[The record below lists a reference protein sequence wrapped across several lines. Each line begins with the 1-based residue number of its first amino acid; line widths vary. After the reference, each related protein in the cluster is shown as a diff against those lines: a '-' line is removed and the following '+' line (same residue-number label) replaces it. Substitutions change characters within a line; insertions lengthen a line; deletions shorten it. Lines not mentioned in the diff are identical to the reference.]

1 MRCPLLLQICG
12 AYFNNDGYYSGLTN
26 CVVKKYSDRLYMQ
39 NNTFLVWR
47 KHFIFFFINF
57 DAGAT
62 LRYGLFRQVN
72 CFRPSCSARQER
84 NHSEKVSEREWRRV
98 CISRSRCFSGRNFP
112 RLFRGHNRCS
122 WTLQRIFRRLL

>member
-1 MRCPLLLQICG
+1 M
-12 AYFNNDGYYSGLTN
+12 Y
-26 CVVKKYSDRLYMQ
+26 
-39 NNTFLVWR
+39 
-47 KHFIFFFINF
+47 FFINF

-112 RLFRGHNRCS
+112 RLFRGSSVAITVVRGHCNGYSGGFYKTR
-122 WTLQRIFRRLL
+122 